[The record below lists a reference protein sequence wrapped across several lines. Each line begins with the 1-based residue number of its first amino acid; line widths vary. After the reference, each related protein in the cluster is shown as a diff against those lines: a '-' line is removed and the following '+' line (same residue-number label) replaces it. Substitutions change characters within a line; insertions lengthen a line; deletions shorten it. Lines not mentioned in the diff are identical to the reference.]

1 MLRRFS
7 AILGIAVLTTFAV
20 PSAALAADDT
30 NYTPTTTTTATLAG
44 STAIAACEADAAYI
58 DYSVTLTDPDSQS
71 TSHAAVLYMTDGV
84 NSTSV
89 PLGQLQNN
97 QLSGRV
103 LWPGASVGSDGRGNG
118 WPGWAFENG
127 QWVET
132 SGNFAWTRGAITAEI
147 RVNPELA
154 VPLSYP
160 QATPQCLTDPAGR
173 TAVAAATGS
182 ATTLTAL
189 PATGASA
196 LIMPISIAGIV
207 VVLVGLVML
216 IVRRRAHA
224 DR

>member
-7 AILGIAVLTTFAV
+7 AILGIAVLTALAV
-20 PSAALAADDT
+20 PSAAFAADDSS
-30 NYTPTTTTTATLAG
+30 YTPSTNDTATLAG
-44 STAIAACEADAAYI
+44 SAAVASCEADAAYI
-58 DYSVTLTDPDSQS
+58 DYNVTLTDPDGVS
-71 TSHAAVLYMTDGV
+71 TSHTAVLVMTDGS
-84 NSTSV
+84 NSVEV

-103 LWPGASVGSDGRGNG
+103 LWPGASVGADGRGNG
-118 WPGWAFENG
+118 WPGWTFQNG

-132 SGNFAWTRGAITAEI
+132 AGNYGWTRGAISAEI

-160 QATPQCLTDPAGR
+160 QAAPDCLTDPAGF
-173 TAVAAATGS
+173 TASAQKLTGL
-182 ATTLTAL
+182 A
-189 PATGASA
+189 ATGASD
-196 LIMPISIAGIV
+196 LFVPISIAGIV
-207 VVLVGLVML
+207 VVLTGVVML